1 MPDAFTSLL
10 SALAPALGL
19 PEITVREDDPS
30 CLLVIDDFEVSLRWL
45 PEADMVMMFTVV
57 APLPLEGRE
66 ALYAELLDANT
77 FFHGTQ
83 GFTLAAREDTG
94 VTLQG
99 VMSMRML
106 DGSNVA
112 QWVQNFVADPSDG
125 RSAGER
131 LQAFVPKR
139 KAAFGRLFLCA
150 SAGREEKRGEG
161 KKEKLRGMDGKGG
174 ALPGRGA
181 AS

>member
-99 VMSMRML
+99 VMSMRLL

-112 QWVQNFVADPSDG
+112 QWVQNFVDVAS
-125 RSAGER
+125 EW
-131 LQAFVPKR
+131 QAVCLKEPQP
-139 KAAFGRLFLCA
+139 AAQPEPQTVFPQDM
-150 SAGREEKRGEG
+150 
-161 KKEKLRGMDGKGG
+161 LRV
-174 ALPGRGA
+174 
-181 AS
+181 

>member
-45 PEADMVMMFTVV
+45 PGSDQVMMFTVV
-57 APLPLEGRE
+57 APLPEENRE
-66 ALYAELLDANT
+66 KLYAALLDADT

-83 GFTLAAREDTG
+83 GFTLGAREDTG

-99 VMSMRML
+99 VMPMRML
-106 DGSNVA
+106 DGSNVTA
-112 QWVQNFVADPSDG
+112 WVQNFVNVA
-125 RSAGER
+125 
-131 LQAFVPKR
+131 
-139 KAAFGRLFLCA
+139 
-150 SAGREEKRGEG
+150 EEWQSVCLGSETAQ
-161 KKEKLRGMDGKGG
+161 EDAPAVFPQDMLRV
-174 ALPGRGA
+174 
-181 AS
+181 

>member
-19 PEITVREDDPS
+19 PEITVLEDDPS

-66 ALYAELLDANT
+66 ALCAELLDANT

-112 QWVQNFVADPSDG
+112 LWVQNFVDTAEKWQGACLGLDDG
-125 RSAGER
+125 SNDAQEE
-131 LQAFVPKR
+131 VPV
-139 KAAFGRLFLCA
+139 LPQDM
-150 SAGREEKRGEG
+150 
-161 KKEKLRGMDGKGG
+161 LRV
-174 ALPGRGA
+174 
-181 AS
+181 

>member
-1 MPDAFTSLL
+1 MPDAFISLL

-66 ALYAELLDANT
+66 AFYAELLDANT

-112 QWVQNFVADPSDG
+112 QWVQNFVDVAS
-125 RSAGER
+125 EW
-131 LQAFVPKR
+131 QAVC
-139 KAAFGRLFLCA
+139 L
-150 SAGREEKRGEG
+150 
-161 KKEKLRGMDGKGG
+161 KEPEAQPGAQPEPQSVFPQDMLRV
-174 ALPGRGA
+174 
-181 AS
+181 